1 VAYAR
6 HMAKKMSRR
15 AFEQV
20 VDEALEELPDW
31 VLDAVDNL
39 HVVVENRPNADQ
51 DPHGEGILG
60 IYEGVALAERGI
72 DYTGFLPDRISV
84 FMEPHLSLG
93 LNRDELRDEIRRT
106 VLHEVAHHL
115 GIDDDRLHELGW
127 D

>member
-1 VAYAR
+1 
-6 HMAKKMSRR
+6 MAKPMSRR

-20 VDEALEELPDW
+20 VDEALDELPPEI
-31 VLDAVDNL
+31 VDAVDNL
-39 HVVVENRPNADQ
+39 HVLVEDWPTKEQ

-60 IYEGVALAERGI
+60 IYEGVSLHDRGI
-72 DYTGFLPDRISV
+72 DYSGFMPDRITV
-84 FMEPHLSLG
+84 FMKPHLSLD

-115 GIDDDRLHELGW
+115 GIDDKRLHELGW

>member
-1 VAYAR
+1 
-6 HMAKKMSRR
+6 MAKKMSRR

-31 VLDAVDNL
+31 VLEVVDNL
-39 HVVVENRPNADQ
+39 HVVVENRPTTEQ
-51 DPHGEGILG
+51 DPHHEGILG

-72 DYTGFLPDRISV
+72 DYSGFLPDRISV
-84 FMEPHLSLG
+84 FMEPHLALG
-93 LNRDELRDEIRRT
+93 LNRDDLRDEIRRT

-115 GIDDDRLHELGW
+115 GIDDRRLHELGW